1 MAIYTLTL
9 VFFERILNGFKVDS
23 TIYMCRTGAEGM
35 SMVKTTEGVNY
46 PGKFELLGME
56 DETKSEFMF
65 VTKVA
70 QEE

>member
-1 MAIYTLTL
+1 
-9 VFFERILNGFKVDS
+9 
-23 TIYMCRTGAEGM
+23 MCRTGAEGM